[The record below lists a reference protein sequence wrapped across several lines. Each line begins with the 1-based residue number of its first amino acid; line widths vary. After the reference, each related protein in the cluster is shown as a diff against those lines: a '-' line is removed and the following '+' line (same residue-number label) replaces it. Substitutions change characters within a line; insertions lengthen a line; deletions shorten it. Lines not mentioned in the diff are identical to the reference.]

1 MSINPSNYDAGI
13 AAYERGHYEV
23 ALYDFEQRA
32 MKGDGDRLA
41 EFYLGY
47 MYKHGKGVA
56 QDLEK
61 ALEWYTKAAE
71 KKYFPAMNDFAVA
84 VVEESVGLEEV
95 STRLAASSVGGE
107 EVLRIRNYIK
117 TSRKTFK
124 EFTAIYL
131 QLLAEYGNPTTQFN
145 LGIMCIYDYDALPE
159 DLKKP
164 EEWFQKAAN
173 QGHVPAQYYLAQTY
187 EEGLG
192 GVTPDL
198 EKAVEWYT
206 KAAKQDEPDGPKARS
221 LVEALMRTKGTTPG
235 YAPAQSRLAT
245 MYREGKGVDQDLL
258 KAFGLYHQAAVQGHA
273 ESQFV
278 LGFMYAS
285 GEIGNPDFQEAVQW
299 YQKAAEQGYAPAQN
313 NLAHMYLWG
322 TGVPQNT
329 EKALRLAFEAAHQ
342 GAAITQNLLGQAFA
356 EGLHGVA
363 KVDAEAYYWYSLAAR
378 TLADLNQA
386 ADPNSATE
394 VLTRREEV
402 GKRLTEEQRNEI
414 QQQVAVWQPKV
425 LVSSGTG
432 FYINETLILT
442 NEHVVRS
449 ADEVRIPYRRVTV
462 SAVDP
467 EVDFALLVDSVQN
480 TDPARFRSS
489 SVELGEEIAV
499 FGYPLSD
506 MLSYE
511 GNGTLGTVSGLAS
524 TMAASLPYNRFQ
536 HTAHIQGGNSGGPV
550 LDAAGNVVGVVV
562 SALDPFLV
570 IREDGIEIEDR
581 QNVNFAIKF
590 DVIEDFLKKNQVT
603 DYEDPIPVPGRAIDW
618 GEVFKKSQM
627 FTVPVLCFKNKG
639 KDALPLEEIGVDG
652 LKR

>member
-1 MSINPSNYDAGI
+1 MSTNPSNYDAGI

-61 ALEWYTKAAE
+61 AVEWYRKAAE
-71 KKYFPAMNDFAVA
+71 RGYVPAINDYAVA
-84 VVEESVGLEEV
+84 TLEQSARFEEKVTRSIKSFVEGDE
-95 STRLAASSVGGE
+95 A
-107 EVLRIRNYIK
+107 VLRLKNEAEFL
-117 TSRKTFK
+117 RKNVREPTVRF
-124 EFTAIYL
+124 L
-131 QLLAEYGNPTTQFN
+131 QSLAEYGNPTTQFN
-145 LGIMCIYDYDALPE
+145 LGILCIYDYDGLPE

-164 EEWFQKAAN
+164 EEWFQKAAT
-173 QGHVPAQYYLAQTY
+173 QGHVPAQYYLARTY

-206 KAAKQDEPDGPKARS
+206 KAAKRGEPDGPKARS
-221 LVEALMRTKGTTPG
+221 LGEAFMRAKRATPG
-235 YAPAQSRLAT
+235 YAPAQSRLAE
-245 MYREGKGVDQDLL
+245 MYREGKGVNQDLP
-258 KAFGLYHQAAVQGHA
+258 KAFGLHHQAAVQGHA

-278 LGFMYAS
+278 LGVIYAH
-285 GEIGNPDFQEAVQW
+285 GELGDPDFQEAVQW
-299 YQKAAEQGYAPAQN
+299 YQKAADQGYAPAQN
-313 NLAHMYLWG
+313 NLALMYLDAK
-322 TGVPQNT
+322 GVPHNP
-329 EKALRLAFEAAHQ
+329 EKTLRLAFEAAQQ
-342 GAAITQNLLGQAFA
+342 GSAITQDLLGQTFE
-356 EGLHGVA
+356 EGLFGVVG
-363 KVDAEAYYWYSLAAR
+363 VDVEAYYWYSLAAR
-378 TLADLNQA
+378 NPANLNQA
-386 ADPNSATE
+386 VNPNLATE

-402 GKRLTEEQRNEI
+402 GNRLTEEQRNEI
-414 QQQVAVWQPKV
+414 QQQVADWQPKV

-442 NEHVVRS
+442 NAHVVNS
-449 ADEVRIPYRRVTV
+449 YDEVRIPYQRVTV
-462 SAVDP
+462 SARDR
-467 EVDFALLVDSVQN
+467 EVDLALLVDSVQN

-524 TMAASLPYNRFQ
+524 PIVDVHPDNLFQ
-536 HTAHIQGGNSGGPV
+536 HTAPIQGGNSGGPV

-562 SALDPFLV
+562 SSLNPDA
-570 IREDGIEIEDR
+570 IRN

-590 DVIEDFLKKNQVT
+590 NVIEDFLKENQVT

-639 KDALPLEEIGVDG
+639 KDPLPLEEIGVDG

>member
-1 MSINPSNYDAGI
+1 MSTNPSNYDAGI

-23 ALYDFEQRA
+23 ALYDFEKRA
-32 MKGDGDRLA
+32 MRGNGDRLA

-61 ALEWYTKAAE
+61 AEEWYRKAAE
-71 KKYFPAMNDFAVA
+71 RGYVPAINDYAVA
-84 VVEESVGLEEV
+84 ILEQFAPFEEEV
-95 STRLAASSVGGE
+95 ARITESFVGEDEDVLRLKNEV
-107 EVLRIRNYIK
+107 EVLRKNV
-117 TSRKTFK
+117 RKRTVRV
-124 EFTAIYL
+124 L

-173 QGHVPAQYYLAQTY
+173 HGHVPAQYYLARTY

-299 YQKAAEQGYAPAQN
+299 YQKADEQGYAPAQN
-313 NLAHMYLWG
+313 NLAHMYLEG
-322 TGVPQNT
+322 KGVPQNT
-329 EKALRLAFEAAHQ
+329 EKALRLAFKAAHQ

-363 KVDAEAYYWYSLAAR
+363 KVDAEAYYWDSLAIR
-378 TLADLNQA
+378 NLADLNQA
-386 ADPNSATE
+386 VNPNLATE

-402 GKRLTEEQRNEI
+402 GNRLTEEQRNEI
-414 QQQVAVWQPKV
+414 QQQVADWQPKV

-462 SAVDP
+462 SVVDTD
-467 EVDFALLVDSVQN
+467 VDFALLVDSVQN

-499 FGYPLSD
+499 FGYPLSHE
-506 MLSYE
+506 LSYE

-524 TMAASLPYNRFQ
+524 PIVDAHPDNLFQ
-536 HTAHIQGGNSGGPV
+536 HTAPIQGGNSGGPV

-562 SALDPFLV
+562 SSLNPDA
-570 IREDGIEIEDR
+570 IRN

-590 DVIEDFLKKNQVT
+590 NVIENFLKENQVT
-603 DYEDPIPVPGRAIDW
+603 AYEDPIPVPGRAIDW

-627 FTVPVLCFKNKG
+627 FTVPVLCFVNKG
-639 KDALPLEEIGVDG
+639 KDPLPLEEIGVDG

>member
-1 MSINPSNYDAGI
+1 MSTNPSNYDAGI

-61 ALEWYTKAAE
+61 AVEWYTKAAK

-84 VVEESVGLEEV
+84 AVEEAVRLEEV
-95 STRLAASSVGGE
+95 STHLAARSVGGGQ
-107 EVLRIRNYIK
+107 EVLRLRNLTEPSIK
-117 TSRKTFK
+117 TLK
-124 EFTAIYL
+124 ELIARFL
-131 QLLAEYGNPTTQFN
+131 QSLAEYVNPTTQFN

-159 DLKKP
+159 NLKKP

-173 QGHVPAQYYLAQTY
+173 QGHIPAQYHLARIY
-187 EEGLG
+187 KGGLDG
-192 GVTPDL
+192 VVTPDL

-206 KAAKQDEPDGPKARS
+206 KAAEQ
-221 LVEALMRTKGTTPG
+221 G
-235 YAPAQSRLAT
+235 YAPAQSGLAT

-278 LGFMYAS
+278 LGVMYAR
-285 GEIGNPDFQEAVQW
+285 GEVGNPDLQEGAQW
-299 YQKAAEQGYAPAQN
+299 FQKAAEQGYATAQN
-313 NLAHMYLWG
+313 NLAYMYLEG
-322 TGVPQNT
+322 KGVPQNT
-329 EKALRLAFEAAHQ
+329 EKALRFAFEAAHQ
-342 GAAITQNLLGQAFA
+342 GTAITQNLLGNAFA
-356 EGLHGVA
+356 EGLYGVA

-414 QQQVAVWQPKV
+414 QQQVADWQPKV

-442 NEHVVRS
+442 NEHVVKS
-449 ADEVRIPYRRVTV
+449 YDEVRIPYRRVTV
-462 SAVDP
+462 IARDTD
-467 EVDFALLVDSVQN
+467 VDFALLVDSVQN
-480 TDPARFRSS
+480 TNPARFRSS

-499 FGYPLSD
+499 FGYPLSHV
-506 MLSYE
+506 LSYE

-536 HTAHIQGGNSGGPV
+536 HTAHTQGGNSGGPV

-570 IREDGIEIEDR
+570 IGEHGIEIADR

-590 DVIEDFLKKNQVT
+590 NVIENFLKENQVT

-618 GEVFKKSQM
+618 GAVFKKAKM

-639 KDALPLEEIGVDG
+639 KDPLPLEEIGVDG